1 MENYSGL
8 QFDEVKMQVSRYCS
22 FSLGHQLVENLYP
35 QFSKLPVKRELERLQ
50 QALKMTFMYG
60 SMPFGGISDISGA
73 VELAVKDA
81 TLSCQELLKI
91 ADHSYGVRE
100 VIQYTRNCQTE
111 KDKVKELVDTLDSL
125 EGIAE
130 EITRCINRSGE
141 VNDNASA
148 ALARIR
154 RQVKTL
160 QHSVNERLNSFMA
173 RNSSYVQDNIIA
185 QRNDRSVI
193 LIKNNYRNTVEGL
206 QYGSSASGQA
216 VYVEPKEI
224 IGVNNDLQN
233 AKEEEKREVA
243 RILFALSQKVKGRGT
258 QYLANIQTLGI
269 LDCLFARAQWAREF
283 DAVVGDI
290 SNNMNL
296 VIEKGRHPLIDQK
309 SVVANSYHLEEPKR
323 TILITGPNTGGK
335 TVSLKLIGL
344 FVVMHLSGM
353 ALPCKSASIPV
364 YDNLFYDIGDN
375 QSIIDDLS
383 TFSAHIK
390 NLARICREATN
401 KSLVILDELGSGTD
415 PVEGQAIANAVLDYF
430 RNKQVYTVA
439 STHYAKLKAYAKQ
452 YDDIL
457 LASVEFDRQNLK
469 PTYRYIENTIGQSN
483 ALEIAS
489 RYGLPQQV
497 VDKALEFKRADQ
509 SPEDILLENLQKEL
523 EMVSQQREQ
532 LTGELASVRM
542 ERAEVQA
549 SREKLENTR
558 EDILENA
565 RLEAQEIVEEAREES
580 EEIIEELKQLK
591 QYDINA
597 VAKLKHQLDNVIEEV
612 EEEEDESD
620 EPIALGDYVRIA
632 FTNQKGEVIA
642 LDKKNATV
650 LCGGIKIRSSIN
662 NLSRTARPVEKKTT
676 ATRPKVSGPRNFKVE
691 LNLIGMRVEEA
702 LPVLDK
708 FLDDALLARA
718 PFVRVVHGVG
728 SGALRSAVWQQLK
741 KYKYISKY
749 EYAEPSQG
757 GSGATIVTFKE

>member
-35 QFSKLPVKRELERLQ
+35 QFSRLPVKRELERLK
-50 QALKMTFMYG
+50 QALNMTVMYG
-60 SMPFGGISDISGA
+60 SMPFGGISDISQA
-73 VELAVKDA
+73 VDLAMKDA

-100 VIQYTRNCQTE
+100 VIAYTKNCQTQKE
-111 KDKVKELVDTLDSL
+111 KIKELVDTLDSL
-125 EGIAE
+125 ESVAE

-141 VNDNASA
+141 VNDNATP

-160 QHSVNERLNSFMA
+160 QHTVSERLNAYMA
-173 RNSSYVQDNIIA
+173 RNSQYIQDNIVA

-233 AKEEEKREVA
+233 AREDEKREVA

-269 LDCLFARAQWAREF
+269 LDSLFARAQWAKEN
-283 DAVVGDI
+283 DAIVGQI
-290 SNNMNL
+290 SDNMNL
-296 VIEKGRHPLIDQK
+296 IIEKGRHPLIDAR
-309 SVVANSYHLEEPKR
+309 SVVANSYHLIEPKR

-344 FVVMHLSGM
+344 FVIMHLSGM
-353 ALPCKSASIPV
+353 ALPAREASIPV

-375 QSIIDDLS
+375 QSIEDDLS

-390 NLARICREATN
+390 NLAYICREATN
-401 KSLVILDELGSGTD
+401 RSLVILDELGSGTD
-415 PVEGQAIANAVLDYF
+415 PLEGQAIANAVLDYF
-430 RNKQVYTVA
+430 RRMQVYTVA

-452 YDDIL
+452 HDDIL

-489 RYGLPQQV
+489 RYGLPQAV
-497 VDKALEFKRADQ
+497 VDRALEFKRADQ
-509 SPEDILLENLQKEL
+509 TSEDILLENLQNEL
-523 EMVSQQREQ
+523 EFVSQQREQ
-532 LTGELASVRM
+532 LSGELAAVQK
-542 ERAEVQA
+542 ERSEVSA
-549 SREKLENTR
+549 AREKLDNTKA
-558 EDILENA
+558 EILENA
-565 RLEAQEIVEEAREES
+565 RLEAQEIVEQAREES
-580 EEIIEELKQLK
+580 EDIIDELKSLK

-597 VAKLKHQLDNVIEEV
+597 VAKLKHQLDNVIEETEQ
-612 EEEEDESD
+612 EEEESD
-620 EPIALGDYVRIA
+620 EPIAVGDYVRIA

-642 LDKKNATV
+642 MDKKNATV
-650 LCGGIKIRSSIN
+650 LCGGIKIRSSLG
-662 NLSRTARPVEKKTT
+662 NLSRTARPVEKKQTFT
-676 ATRPKVSGPRNFKVE
+676 KPKVNSARNFKVE
-691 LNLIGMRVEEA
+691 LNLIGMRVDEA

-718 PFVRVVHGVG
+718 PFVRIVHGVG

-741 KYKYISKY
+741 KYKYIARY